1 MSIDQISTDVI
12 LRDGSTLRLRPPRRE
27 DADALL
33 DLFRSLSRRSLYLRF
48 HGFPNL
54 GPRLVEPL
62 LEPDWDERGVLLG
75 ALELDGA
82 ERVVAVANYVRLRDP
97 KVAESAFAVA
107 DEFQGRGIGTR
118 LLEQLAARAAEQGIE
133 RFVAQVLADNRNMLG
148 VFEAVGFELSRELEG
163 GEIEVEFPI
172 AVTEHYRER
181 VDERDHEAVRA
192 SLRPE
197 SSSATSSPATFGVPP
212 IPSTETA
219 SRSPASS
226 PTARSATSRRRS
238 TWR

>member
-1 MSIDQISTDVI
+1 M
-12 LRDGSTLRLRPPRRE
+12 
-27 DADALL
+27 
-33 DLFRSLSRRSLYLRF
+33 
-48 HGFPNL
+48 
-54 GPRLVEPL
+54 
-62 LEPDWDERGVLLG
+62 
-75 ALELDGA
+75 
-82 ERVVAVANYVRLRDP
+82 RLRDP
-97 KVAESAFAVA
+97 KIAESAFAVA

-148 VFEAVGFELSRELEG
+148 VFEAVGELSRELEG
-163 GEIEVEFPI
+163 GEIEVEFPV
-172 AVTEHYRER
+172 AVTERYRER

-192 SLRPE
+192 SLRPFFE
-197 SSSATSSPATFGVPP
+197 PRSFAVISASRRRGSIGGELFRNILAGDFPGCRY

-226 PTARSATSRRRS
+226 PTARSPTSRRRS